1 VSGRIRITGYYSP
14 SASES
19 DTTDRTGLTAEAYDS
34 LITGEDG
41 AGLAVADLEDLE
53 VGRRSYERMT
63 LPSLTPCQGWPIVS
77 DVRPTE

>member
-53 VGRRSYERMT
+53 VDA
-63 LPSLTPCQGWPIVS
+63 QN
-77 DVRPTE
+77 